1 VTHHPAPGRVRHDA
15 AVARSF
21 LKLGLGEAAAR
32 IVAFGATVYLAR
44 TLGASTYGVIVL
56 ATAVMLY
63 LTFLTDCG
71 VDALGVR
78 DVAAAP
84 EALPT
89 LLPSTL
95 GARLMVGVVLMVI
108 TVSVGALLPQ
118 PDGAILAAYA
128 FTLPIFALGTRWVHL
143 GLEQSVGVDRALA
156 QRVRHRG
163 VGAGAGARPDD
174 LGRVPMAQVVGEGLG
189 AIILLRLLPAPLR
202 ALRIVLEPARIRAL
216 LQQSWPLI
224 VHALLGLAI
233 FNSDFIFLRIFRDS
247 AAVGIYAA
255 AYALISFFLNL
266 GATYTMTLLPV
277 MTRVRDD
284 RSAVTALYD
293 GSLAQVLAGAIPVAV
308 GGALVAPRL
317 IALVFGADYL
327 AATLPLQ
334 ILLWSIPV
342 ALIRNV
348 SQSALI
354 AYQRQDQLMLTA
366 AWAAGIN
373 VALNVA
379 LIPGWGLAGAA
390 VATLATEVLR
400 TALAARY
407 AHRLGLPLSSP
418 WRFRRVVVA
427 AAAMAAVV
435 WWLGAQPLVLVVAV
449 GALAYLLALT
459 VVGGITLRKG
469 ALPEL
474 TP

>member
-1 VTHHPAPGRVRHDA
+1 MPHPPPARVRHDST
-15 AVARSF
+15 VGRSF
-21 LKLGLGEAAAR
+21 LKLGVGEAAAR
-32 IVAFGATVYLAR
+32 IIAFGATVYLAR

-78 DVAAAP
+78 EVAAAP

-95 GARLMVGVVLMVI
+95 GARLMVGTALMVL
-108 TVSVGALLPQ
+108 TVVVGALLPQ
-118 PDGAILAAYA
+118 PDGAIIAAYA
-128 FTLPIFALGTRWVHL
+128 FTLPIYALGTRWVHL
-143 GLEQSVGVDRALA
+143 GLEQSGRASIGRLLSECVTVVLVLA
-156 QRVRHRG
+156 LVRG
-163 VGAGAGARPDD
+163 PDD

-202 ALRIVLEPARIRAL
+202 ALRVVLEPARIRTL

-224 VHALLGLAI
+224 AHALLGLAI

-266 GATYTMTLLPV
+266 GATYTTLLPV

-284 RSAVTALYD
+284 RPAVTALYD

-317 IALVFGADYL
+317 IVLVFGADYL

-407 AHRLGLPLSSP
+407 THRLGLPMSSP
-418 WRFRRVVVA
+418 WRFRRVIVA
-427 AAAMAAVV
+427 SAAMAAVV
-435 WWLGAQPLVLVVAV
+435 WWLGQQPLGLVVAG

-459 VVGGITLRKG
+459 AAGGITLRQG

>member
-1 VTHHPAPGRVRHDA
+1 MSHPPPGRVRHEA
-15 AVARSF
+15 AVGRSF
-21 LKLGLGEAAAR
+21 LKLGVGEAAAR
-32 IVAFGATVYLAR
+32 IIAFSATVYLAR
-44 TLGASTYGVIVL
+44 TLGASVYGVIVL

-78 DVAAAP
+78 EVAAAP
-84 EALPT
+84 EALPS

-95 GARLMVGVVLMVI
+95 GARLMVGVVLMVV
-108 TVSVGALLPQ
+108 TVAVGALMPQ

-128 FTLPIFALGTRWVHL
+128 FTLPISALGTRWVHL
-143 GLEQSVGVDRALA
+143 GLEQSGRASIGRLLSECVTVVLVLA
-156 QRVRHRG
+156 LVRG
-163 VGAGAGARPDD
+163 PDD

-189 AIILLRLLPAPLR
+189 AIILLRLLPAPIR
-202 ALRIVLEPARIRAL
+202 ALHTVLEPTRIRAL

-247 AAVGIYAA
+247 AAVGNYAA

-277 MTRVRDD
+277 MTRVRDE

-293 GSLAQVLAGAIPVAV
+293 SSLAQVLAVAVPVAV

-373 VALNVA
+373 VVLNVS
-379 LIPGWGLAGAA
+379 LIPRWGLAGAA

-400 TALAARY
+400 TSLAARY

-418 WRFRRVVVA
+418 WRLRRVVVA
-427 AAAMAAVV
+427 AVAMAAVV
-435 WWLGAQPLVLVVAV
+435 WWQTEQPLGLVVAG
-449 GALAYLLALT
+449 GALTYLLALAAA
-459 VVGGITLRKG
+459 GGITLRKG
-469 ALPEL
+469 AMPEL

>member
-1 VTHHPAPGRVRHDA
+1 MPHPPPARVRHDST
-15 AVARSF
+15 VGRSF
-21 LKLGLGEAAAR
+21 LKLGVGEAAAR
-32 IVAFGATVYLAR
+32 IIAFGATVYLAR
-44 TLGASTYGVIVL
+44 TLGASVYGVIVL

-78 DVAAAP
+78 EVAAAP

-95 GARLMVGVVLMVI
+95 GARLMVGTALMVL
-108 TVSVGALLPQ
+108 TVVVGALLPQ
-118 PDGAILAAYA
+118 PDGAIIAAYA
-128 FTLPIFALGTRWVHL
+128 FTLPIYALGTRWVHL
-143 GLEQSVGVDRALA
+143 GLEQSGRASIGRLLSECVTVVLVLA
-156 QRVRHRG
+156 LVRG
-163 VGAGAGARPDD
+163 PDD

-202 ALRIVLEPARIRAL
+202 ALRVVLEPARIRTL

-224 VHALLGLAI
+224 AHALLGLAI